1 MNEEWNFEEKSS
13 RSAKAL
19 ILLIVSFV
27 IGLAIWAC
35 FFPVVTYSAI
45 FWVGAVLMGLP
56 FYCAAEGLGSFGLE
70 RKFLK
75 NWPRF
80 LRLFYGVVW
89 VLICMAICI
98 LFIGVLSSM
107 LVQGP

>member
-13 RSAKAL
+13 RSIKATV
-19 ILLIVSFV
+19 ILIVSFV
-27 IGLAIWAC
+27 IGVSVWAY
-35 FFPVVTYSAI
+35 FFPVITYSAV
-45 FWVGAVLMGLP
+45 FWVGIVLMGLP
-56 FYCAAEGLGSFGLE
+56 LYCAAEGLGNLGLD

-80 LRLFYGVVW
+80 LRLTYGVIW

-98 LFIGVLSSM
+98 AVIGVLSSM
-107 LVQGP
+107 LVQ